1 MANQDIATELLQSG
15 RSLWSSV
22 ECDVKRD
29 CVVVYARLRA
39 DPPLGIEGALVES
52 ERLLKSVLES
62 RVGDDDQWLA
72 AVQWSERLCRTF
84 TRR

>member
-1 MANQDIATELLQSG
+1 MANHDIATELLQSG
-15 RSLWSSV
+15 HSLWSSV

-29 CVVVYARLRA
+29 YLVVYARLRA

-52 ERLLKSVLES
+52 ERLLKSVLEP
-62 RVGDDDQWLA
+62 RVGDDPWLA
-72 AVQWSERLCRTF
+72 AVQWGERLCRTF